1 LAAILS
7 TWEKYFLAWI
17 PMGKIENA
25 IFFCFI
31 HIGKIFS
38 K

>member
-1 LAAILS
+1 MDKS
-7 TWEKYFLAWI
+7 FI

-25 IFFCFI
+25 TFLCFI

-38 K
+38 KYDKFRI